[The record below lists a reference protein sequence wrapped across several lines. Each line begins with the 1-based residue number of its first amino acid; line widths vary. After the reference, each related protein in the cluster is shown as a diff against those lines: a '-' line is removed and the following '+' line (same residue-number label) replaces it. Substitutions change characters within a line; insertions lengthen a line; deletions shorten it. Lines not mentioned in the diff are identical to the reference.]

1 MAKKRIRKTA
11 QRSVRKPA
19 YKYSSQNK
27 LSLVLIIL
35 ALLVFA
41 LAAYTMSMQSN
52 QVSTTNQ
59 VKITASPTPKPVVK
73 ATPVVKTLK
82 K

>member
-11 QRSVRKPA
+11 RRSVGKSA
-19 YKYSSQNK
+19 NKYSSQKK

-41 LAAYTMSMQSN
+41 LAAYTMSMQTN
-52 QVSTTNQ
+52 QVSTTSQ

-73 ATPVVKTLK
+73 ITK
-82 K
+82 

>member
-1 MAKKRIRKTA
+1 MAKRRIRKTA
-11 QRSVRKPA
+11 GK
-19 YKYSSQNK
+19 SQNK

-52 QVSTTNQ
+52 QVSSTNQ
-59 VKITASPTPKPVVK
+59 VKVTASPTPKPVVK
-73 ATPVVKTLK
+73 TLK